1 MIRIIK
7 SYIGGIRWSV
17 GCFIVSYSIYFV
29 VIMKKVLTFGVY
41 DMLHIGH
48 MLLFKRAKELGDY
61 LIVAVQDGECI
72 LKYKPGTEMIY
83 TTDERLYMVS
93 AIRYVDEVV
102 TYKDVDVDIQNIDFD
117 VFVKGPDQC
126 HAGFQRAVKW
136 CQEHGKEVIELART
150 EGISSTMLR
159 EYSKTR

>member
-1 MIRIIK
+1 
-7 SYIGGIRWSV
+7 
-17 GCFIVSYSIYFV
+17 
-29 VIMKKVLTFGVY
+29 MKKILTFGVY

-61 LIVAVQDGECI
+61 LIVAVQDGDYI

-102 TYKDVDVDIQNIDFD
+102 AYRDVDLDIQSIEFD

-136 CQEHGKEVIELART
+136 CEEHGKEVVTLPRT

-159 EYSKTR
+159 DYSKTK

>member
-1 MIRIIK
+1 
-7 SYIGGIRWSV
+7 
-17 GCFIVSYSIYFV
+17 
-29 VIMKKVLTFGVY
+29 MKRVLTFGVY

-61 LIVAVQDGECI
+61 LIVAVQDGDFI
-72 LKYKPGTEMIY
+72 LKYKPGTEMVY
-83 TTDERLYMVS
+83 DTDERLYMVS
-93 AIRYVDEVV
+93 TVRYVDEVI
-102 TYKDVDVDIQNIDFD
+102 TYRDVDQDIQNIDFD

-136 CQEHGKEVIELART
+136 CEEHGKEVVTLPRT

-159 EYSKTR
+159 EYSRNK